1 MSRVRGEGSPEVGG
15 STVLG
20 RTRVMKRGPR
30 EAAGCPQGTGTS
42 RQRQALAALTLRL
55 VAFLTGAIQRD
66 AVSLVRAVSFLD
78 SRLERESHP
87 LLKIRA
93 TC

>member
-30 EAAGCPQGTGTS
+30 EAAGCPQGTRGRHGKDRRWPRSPFVWSRSSRARFSGTPCPS
-42 RQRQALAALTLRL
+42 SGL
-55 VAFLTGAIQRD
+55 FLFWIPDWKEDHA
-66 AVSLVRAVSFLD
+66 
-78 SRLERESHP
+78 P
-87 LLKIRA
+87 
-93 TC
+93 C